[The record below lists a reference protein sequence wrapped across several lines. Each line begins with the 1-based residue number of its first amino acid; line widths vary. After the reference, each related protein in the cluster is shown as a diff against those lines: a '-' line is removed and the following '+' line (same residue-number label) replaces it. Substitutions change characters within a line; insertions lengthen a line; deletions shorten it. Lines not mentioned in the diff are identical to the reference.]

1 MELSS
6 VKAKLNRTDAED
18 FLYEEAALLDDW
30 RLREWLDLFT
40 DDGKYQIPSPSNPK
54 AEAADSLFLINDN
67 RFMIE
72 QRVNR
77 LLQPNGHAEF
87 PHSRTRRLIT
97 NVRIREAEGDLVS
110 VESNFAVYR
119 TRFAESILF
128 VGRYEHSLLMQDGE
142 LKIRRR
148 RVTLDLDALRP
159 QRSVSIIV

>member
-1 MELSS
+1 MGIISVTTELTRSD
-6 VKAKLNRTDAED
+6 VED
-18 FLYEEAALLDDW
+18 FLYDEAALLDAW
-30 RLREWLDLFT
+30 QLRKWLELFT
-40 DDGKYQIPSPSNPK
+40 DDGSYQIPSPSHPE
-54 AEAADSLFLINDN
+54 AVAADSLFLINDN

-97 NVRIREAEGDLVS
+97 NVRIEESEGDRIS
-110 VESNFAVYR
+110 AESNFAVYR
-119 TRFAESILF
+119 TRFTETILF
-128 VGRYEHSLLMQDGE
+128 VGLYQHSLLVHDGR
-142 LKIRRR
+142 LKIQRR

>member
-6 VKAKLNRTDAED
+6 VEAKLNRADAED
-18 FLYEEAALLDDW
+18 FLYEEAALLDEW
-30 RLREWLDLFT
+30 RLREWLGLFT
-40 DDGKYQIPSPSNPK
+40 DDGVYQIPSPSNPK
-54 AEAADSLFLINDN
+54 AEAVDSLFLINDS

-97 NVRIREAEGDLVS
+97 NVRVKEAEGELIS

-119 TRFAESILF
+119 TRFTETILF
-128 VGRYEHSLLMQDGE
+128 VGRYQHSLLSRNGE
-142 LKIRRR
+142 LKIQRR
-148 RVTLDLDALRP
+148 RVSLDLDALRP